1 MYTSLEGV
9 RGQWSG
15 DRLFILQTKNISRL
29 RIFSFFFFFFFIR
42 LKDIFIDLK
51 INPTG
56 IKTRI
61 YIGNLVFRDTSEDIK
76 HEIVERNCH
85 IHTFDTKI

>member
-1 MYTSLEGV
+1 MTDCSFCKQKISVDLEY
-9 RGQWSG
+9 
-15 DRLFILQTKNISRL
+15 LK
-29 RIFSFFFFFFFIR
+29 FFFFFFIR